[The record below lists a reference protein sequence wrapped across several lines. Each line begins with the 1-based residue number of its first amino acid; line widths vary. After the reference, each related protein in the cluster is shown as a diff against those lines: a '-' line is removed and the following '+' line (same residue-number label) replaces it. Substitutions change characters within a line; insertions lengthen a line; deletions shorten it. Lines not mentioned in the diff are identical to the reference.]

1 MAEIIFI
8 YEGINTII
16 QCENNDKMKDIIDK
30 FLIKIENKENNL
42 YYLYNGTKINYELT
56 FNEQANDID
65 KNRKKMNIIVNKNEE
80 DNNIIKEMISK
91 EIVCP
96 WCKQNILTDFVN
108 FKINFHDC
116 ISNHNINIA
125 LNEFEKT
132 QKINLNNIICN
143 ICKINN
149 KGNTHNNEF
158 YICNTCNKNV
168 CPLCKSNHDKNHKI
182 INYDDKNYICK
193 KHNESFIKYCTTCK
207 VDMCII
213 CDDEHRGH
221 SISDFRKILIKNDDL
236 LNSLKELNNVID
248 NFKYKYDIIKE
259 IFDRLINTFDLY
271 YKINK
276 NIINNY
282 NINKR
287 NYYILQNL
295 CNLKN
300 NNEIIIKYIN
310 NVINNNQIFD
320 IYKFPNEYVYNDNEG
335 IYIGELKNTYIKWIK
350 EGKGIYYYNKDD
362 PNKRKKYE
370 GDWKDDKRNGKG
382 IFYWNNGG
390 KYIGDWKNNKREG
403 KGIIHFTNG
412 DRYEGDWKNSVFDGK
427 GIYYCKNGDRYEGNW
442 KNNLRE
448 GKGILFVNDGSRYEG
463 DWKKDL
469 MDGEG
474 MYFWKDGRKYV
485 GDWKNGIK
493 EGKGILYY
501 NNGDRYEGDWKN
513 DNREGNGIMFYNNGK
528 IEEGIWKNDQLV
540 TN

>member
-158 YICNTCNKNV
+158 YICNTCNKNI

-310 NVINNNQIFD
+310 NIINNNQIFD

-362 PNKRKKYE
+362 
-370 GDWKDDKRNGKG
+370 
-382 IFYWNNGG
+382 
-390 KYIGDWKNNKREG
+390 
-403 KGIIHFTNG
+403 
-412 DRYEGDWKNSVFDGK
+412 
-427 GIYYCKNGDRYEGNW
+427 
-442 KNNLRE
+442 L
-448 GKGILFVNDGSRYEG
+448 
-463 DWKKDL
+463 
-469 MDGEG
+469 
-474 MYFWKDGRKYV
+474 
-485 GDWKNGIK
+485 IK
-493 EGKGILYY
+493 EKNMKVIGKMIK
-501 NNGDRYEGDWKN
+501 EMEKVFFI
-513 DNREGNGIMFYNNGK
+513 GIMAVN
-528 IEEGIWKNDQLV
+528 I
-540 TN
+540 

>member
-350 EGKGIYYYNKDD
+350 EGKIMIMK
-362 PNKRKKYE
+362 E
-370 GDWKDDKRNGKG
+370 
-382 IFYWNNGG
+382 
-390 KYIGDWKNNKREG
+390 YI
-403 KGIIHFTNG
+403 
-412 DRYEGDWKNSVFDGK
+412 
-427 GIYYCKNGDRYEGNW
+427 
-442 KNNLRE
+442 
-448 GKGILFVNDGSRYEG
+448 
-463 DWKKDL
+463 
-469 MDGEG
+469 
-474 MYFWKDGRKYV
+474 
-485 GDWKNGIK
+485 
-493 EGKGILYY
+493 
-501 NNGDRYEGDWKN
+501 
-513 DNREGNGIMFYNNGK
+513 
-528 IEEGIWKNDQLV
+528 
-540 TN
+540 